1 MKKKFLWVLV
11 LLTALFGAVNICSA
25 RDLMIN
31 PDEFYTRFCYIAS
44 GTYESRFCSG
54 SLKEH
59 FGSYTF
65 ETVGGYTITLYSSSL
80 KKDCQYA
87 KIQFSLANTNSTQ
100 LWTALLAF
108 FLAADNN
115 IFLDES
121 QESVLMNYIS
131 NLSSNLGKTVAF
143 DRINMYG
150 GTSGRK
156 YYFTAEGK

>member
-1 MKKKFLWVLV
+1 MSKKFLWVLV

-31 PDEFYTRFCYIAS
+31 PDEFYTRFCYIAN
-44 GTYESRFCSG
+44 GAYEGRFCSG
-54 SLKEH
+54 SLQEH
-59 FGSYTF
+59 YGAYTF
-65 ETVGGYTITLYSSSL
+65 ETVGGYTITLYSTSL
-80 KKDCQYA
+80 KKDCEYA
-87 KIQFSLANTNSTQ
+87 KIHFSLAGTNGTQ

-121 QESVLMNYIS
+121 QEEVLMDYIK
-131 NLSSNLGKTVAF
+131 NLSSNIGKTVTF
-143 DRINMYG
+143 DRIRIYG
-150 GTSGRK
+150 GTSGGK

>member
-1 MKKKFLWVLV
+1 MSKKFLWVLV

-44 GTYESRFCSG
+44 GAYEGRFCSG
-54 SLKEH
+54 SLKERY
-59 FGSYTF
+59 GSYTF
-65 ETVGGYTITLYSSSL
+65 ETVGGYKVTLYSSSL

-87 KIQFSLANTNSTQ
+87 KIEFSLATTNSTQ

-108 FLAADNN
+108 FLGADNN

-143 DRINMYG
+143 DRINMSCRSSG
-150 GTSGRK
+150 GK
-156 YYFTAEGK
+156 YSCTAEGK